1 MYIYTKKK
9 TQTTRND
16 KPRSRGCVCE
26 SSTTRIQKKWMRAAR
41 KYFDKRMYQ
50 RIIKILSKIFW
61 VKASERVT
69 TFICKVIGGVMRSRV
84 RRFFCVLEKW
94 WEFAEDGFCVSSCF
108 HVLNGMSFLFAF
120 FLWRLLV
127 SYLHPVAYC
136 LCRVWVQYHISVIL
150 IVVLLV
156 WFYAGVCGLRVTT
169 CYWILSTR
177 NLSLSNL
184 SPWCTCKFQRS
195 LPTSVSLSW

>member
-1 MYIYTKKK
+1 
-9 TQTTRND
+9 
-16 KPRSRGCVCE
+16 
-26 SSTTRIQKKWMRAAR
+26 
-41 KYFDKRMYQ
+41 
-50 RIIKILSKIFW
+50 
-61 VKASERVT
+61 
-69 TFICKVIGGVMRSRV
+69 MRSRV

-94 WEFAEDGFCVSSCF
+94 WECTEDCFCVSSCF
-108 HVLNGMSFLFAF
+108 HVLNGMLFLFAF

-169 CYWILSTR
+169 CYWFWALG
-177 NLSLSNL
+177 
-184 SPWCTCKFQRS
+184 TCHCRIWALDALVNFNAHFP
-195 LPTSVSLSW
+195 LPFHSRGSEYPENYWFVHKVVGSRAETLCDKDASVS